1 MSFAELMQHARE
13 IQQKAKLKAIQQWQR
28 RMALLSINQSST
40 SPYPIP
46 KNIVDGIEREFS
58 DIPNLFAPF
67 TEMPTP
73 ESFEEPINNL
83 ERAVAKL
90 AQGDSQHDPITGITY
105 VGNVELAK
113 MSGAAS
119 YIEDWTGRAAMEF
132 KSTFIDPFPTI
143 VHNQFLVANVLR
155 AALQAEREIWVNA
168 RKDIDKIAH
177 DVLEALDRMDDCGKN
192 EWTMTFTVA
201 AAVATVAAVPLT
213 GGAAL
218 AVTAVAAGSAAAA
231 TMIGTEAPPTIRFSG
246 ESASAV
252 VSQMR
257 MAISKLTE
265 YIIEQ
270 ESKIAQA
277 MAATHKVLA
286 GERKNVVFPRPALA
300 DATRGNITSPE
311 FMGYSR

>member
-1 MSFAELMQHARE
+1 MQHARE
-13 IQQKAKLKAIQQWQR
+13 IQQKAKSKAIQQWR
-28 RMALLSINQSST
+28 RQMALLSLNPKSASA
-40 SPYPIP
+40 PIP
-46 KNIVDGIEREFS
+46 KYIIDRIEREFS
-58 DIPNLFAPF
+58 DIPGLFAPF

-73 ESFEEPINNL
+73 ESFDGPIKDL
-83 ERAVAKL
+83 QMAVAKL

-105 VGNVELAK
+105 VGNAELAK
-113 MSGAAS
+113 LSGSAS

-143 VHNQFLVANVLR
+143 VHNQFLVTSVLS

-168 RKDIDKIAH
+168 RRDIDKIAH
-177 DVLEALDRMDDCGKN
+177 DTLEALDRMDDCGKN
-192 EWTMTFTVA
+192 EWTMTFTVV
-201 AAVATVAAVPLT
+201 AAVATIAAVPLT
-213 GGAAL
+213 MGAAL

-231 TMIGTEAPPTIRFSG
+231 TMIGTEAPTVRFSG

-277 MAATHKVLA
+277 MTGTYKVLA

-300 DATRGNITSPE
+300 DATRDNIASPK